1 VACRETDSL
10 LVCSLL
16 DVDECGAISGVC
28 DGGECTNTAGSY
40 VCTCPRGFMTSP
52 DGSRCIG
59 KMLNRTADT
68 ARDHA
73 LKPRP
78 GDLQV
83 TI

>member
-1 VACRETDSL
+1 MLCMETKTL
-10 LVCSLL
+10 LCFYFL

-59 KMLNRTADT
+59 KTLNRSQ
-68 ARDHA
+68 DHNNKDA
-73 LKPRP
+73 EGSRASP
-78 GDLQV
+78 V
-83 TI
+83 